1 MESSQQTHPDSGSQ
15 VAEFSR
21 EVVKLYARA
30 YGRGPTRARTYMQND
45 YALVMLEEIM
55 TPAEHTLIE
64 AGEEERVADTRLA
77 FQEAVREQFN
87 EIAERITGRK
97 VKAFFSQVHLAT
109 DMAQELFVFEPAEE
123 ADGGHQNNSEPKNR
137 R

>member
-1 MESSQQTHPDSGSQ
+1 MEASQQIQNDTGNQ

-30 YGRGPTRARTYMQND
+30 YGRGPTKARTYMQND
-45 YALVMLEEIM
+45 FAVVLLEEIM
-55 TPAEHTLIE
+55 TPAEHTLID

-109 DMAQELFVFEPAEE
+109 DMAAEMFVFEPVAEP
-123 ADGGHQNNSEPKNR
+123 DPGSQNDSEPKNR